1 MSMKNKTVIQEKI
14 LNQPSYWIERI
25 NAILYN
31 AILNY
36 METNNLN
43 RNELEEHLEVSR
55 EELSCRLLET
65 D

>member
-1 MSMKNKTVIQEKI
+1 MKNKTVIQEKI